1 MTQQFVA
8 EPVDIKKVVD
18 VSPATLVK
26 TSSST
31 AKGLM
36 VILGVIAILFCV
48 WFTIKTLIK
57 PKPTQAIT
65 VGQGGQVVIHNEP
78 KAKSWWIPTPYM
90 RVYSFIESDGRKG
103 VGGEGGAEWRF

>member
-1 MTQQFVA
+1 MT
-8 EPVDIKKVVD
+8 EPIDVKKVID
-18 VSPATLVK
+18 VSPTTLVK

-48 WFTIKTLIK
+48 YFTIKTLIK

-78 KAKSWWIPTPYM
+78 KAKSWWLPSPFVE
-90 RVYSFIESDGRKG
+90 VYSFVQTDDNKGFGGRF
-103 VGGEGGAEWRF
+103 GARWDF